1 MELQEII
8 YFKYL
13 PTNATIKAQQL
24 TNNQEHL
31 NAALKKKR
39 PHLVNQKGVWFH
51 QDNDR
56 AYIHTAKI
64 TSEKI
69 EELVRKNVSSALFI
83 HSCSVRL
90 PFVLQFTESFE

>member
-56 AYIHTAKI
+56 A
-64 TSEKI
+64 EKI

-90 PFVLQFTESFE
+90 PFVLQFTESFG